1 MRRLGRILLGFL
13 AVSGLV
19 ALTLIGLSIWA
30 LTRIQEAVEPPLPE
44 RMVLAVDLDAE
55 FRESPSADPLAR
67 LRGDKVYVMR
77 RVIAAI
83 DNAAADERVVGLFGT
98 LGHVQLGMAAA
109 QEVRDAVTRFRT
121 SGKPAVVFAETVGEF
136 GNGTVDYYLASA
148 FGQVWLQPS
157 GDLGLTGFLVES
169 PFLKGTLDLLGID
182 AQFAAR
188 HEYKGAI
195 EVLTEKGFTAPHR
208 ETVGGLLDSWM
219 DQVAEGI
226 AGARGLA
233 PDAVRALVGNGPLLP
248 NEALSAGL
256 VDRLGYHDEA
266 WAAAGA
272 QAQRPQ
278 RVDVA
283 DYARRLPTGGGT
295 RIALITGTGAIMRG
309 KAEAPFGADGFGSHD
324 VAEAFRDAIDDPKVR
339 AILFRIDSPGGS
351 YVASD
356 TVWHEVRR
364 ARAAGKPVVASMAGM
379 AASGGYF
386 VAMAADRVVAQP
398 GTITGSIGVFSGKLV
413 LQDFWDKLGVS
424 WDEIHRGDNAKMF
437 SLNRP
442 FSEQEWNRMNILVD
456 RIYED
461 FTTKAA
467 QGRNIPPERMDQLAR
482 GRIWSGADAHR
493 LGLVDRLGGFDV
505 AVAETRALLNLAP
518 DDEIELVV
526 LPKPRE
532 PWQVLSRLLGG
543 GMDQPE
549 LRTLTRLARVLEP
562 VAARLEAVQASG
574 ELRMAPLVSGGI
586 K

>member
-13 AVSGLV
+13 AVTGLV

-30 LTRIQEAVEPPLPE
+30 VTRIQEAVEPALPQ

-55 FRESPSADPLAR
+55 FRESPHSDPLAR

-77 RVIAAI
+77 RVVAAI
-83 DNAAADERVVGLFGT
+83 DHAATDERVVGLFGT
-98 LGHVQLGMAAA
+98 LGQVELGMAAA
-109 QEVRDAVTRFRT
+109 QEIRDAVTRFRA
-121 SGKPAVVFAETVGEF
+121 SGKPAVLFAETIGEF
-136 GNGTVDYYLASA
+136 GNGTVDYYLASS
-148 FGQVWLQPS
+148 FGEVWLQPS
-157 GDLGLTGFLVES
+157 GDVGLTGFLVES

-182 AQFAAR
+182 TQFVAR

-195 EVLTEKGFTAPHR
+195 EVLTEKGFTPEHR

-219 DQVAEGI
+219 TQVVEGV
-226 AGARGLA
+226 AAARNL
-233 PDAVRALVGNGPLLP
+233 PPEAVRALIGNGPLLP

-266 WAAAGA
+266 WAAANA
-272 QAQRPQ
+272 QAQRPD

-283 DYARRLPTGGGT
+283 DYARSLPTGNGP
-295 RIALITGTGAIMRG
+295 RVALITGTGAIQRG
-309 KAEAPFGADGFGSHD
+309 ESGSPFGADGFGSHD
-324 VAEAFRDAIDDPKVR
+324 VAEAFRDAIDDPRIR
-339 AILFRIDSPGGS
+339 AILFRVDSPGGS

-364 ARAAGKPVVASMAGM
+364 ARAAGKPVVVSMAGM

-386 VAMAADRVVAQP
+386 VSMAADRVVAQP
-398 GTITGSIGVFSGKLV
+398 GTVTGSIGVFSGKVV
-413 LQDFWDKLGVS
+413 LEEFWDKIGVS
-424 WDEIHRGDNAKMF
+424 WDELHRGDNATMF

-467 QGRNIPPERMDQLAR
+467 LGRNIDPKRMDQLAR

-505 AVAETRALLNLAP
+505 AVAELSGLLELAP
-518 DDEIELVV
+518 DESIDLRV
-526 LPKPRE
+526 LPEERE
-532 PWQVLSRLLGG
+532 PWQVLAGMLGG

-549 LRTLTRLARVLEP
+549 LRALARIARVLEP
-562 VAARLEAVQASG
+562 IAAHLEGARASG
-574 ELRMAPLVSGGI
+574 ELRMAPLVRSP
-586 K
+586 